1 MKIVLRTL
9 CSDTKT
15 QEKPATWKN
24 KNSMHTTKKNIFKR
38 SENAINGGT
47 TEPTSPSLGIKSST
61 QTGLVFVFNHLLATN
76 GAPDLT
82 STNGQKSHS
91 SFLRKNETIIDVEGM
106 GFHKGQIQICSRKNF
121 PLNVNLTSG
130 MLPFLMAINLNVIF
144 QKN

>member
-15 QEKPATWKN
+15 QEKPATWKKKKFHAHN
-24 KNSMHTTKKNIFKR
+24 KKKHFQKIWKRNYWGNNWTNITISWHKKLDTDWTCFCFQ
-38 SENAINGGT
+38 
-47 TEPTSPSLGIKSST
+47 PS
-61 QTGLVFVFNHLLATN
+61 LATN